1 MITRQ
6 ELINQ
11 IEDYKPFNEQ
21 EKMDKLLLLNWIR
34 NNDNAFSRENT
45 VAHMTASA
53 WVKPKEKGK
62 QPFSAYLRWDADNKK
77 IGFEFPGVEERR
89 EQSNYS
95 CPICF
100 KKMYK
105 GTNSY
110 YCGECGFSLHTTIS
124 SVNIPEEQIK
134 KLLVYGRTDVISGFF
149 SPTKRKLF
157 SARLCIDKSTNKV
170 AFSFLDMHKGG
181 ISDES

>member
-1 MITRQ
+1 M
-6 ELINQ
+6 
-11 IEDYKPFNEQ
+11 
-21 EKMDKLLLLNWIR
+21 
-34 NNDNAFSRENT
+34 
-45 VAHMTASA
+45 V
-53 WVKPKEKGK
+53 
-62 QPFSAYLRWDADNKK
+62 
-77 IGFEFPGVEERR
+77 FEFPGVEERR